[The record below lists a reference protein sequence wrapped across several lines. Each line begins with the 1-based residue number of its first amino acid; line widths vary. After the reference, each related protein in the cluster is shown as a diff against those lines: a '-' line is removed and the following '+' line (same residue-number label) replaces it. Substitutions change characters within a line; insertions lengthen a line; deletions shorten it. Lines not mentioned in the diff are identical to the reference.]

1 MLNVSRPWSASSIFL
16 CLIFTS
22 LFISLPARTARAQAA
37 PVVTPLGRLLS
48 HLDLG
53 VAAVGQITG
62 DVAGNNYLNQPIS
75 QKASTTVGVLVSLR
89 YTKSPFIGF
98 EGNYTQARYTENYSS
113 YIFGGAQTKA
123 SEYSL
128 GYVAHLPSLLGL
140 QPFAAAGAGAIA
152 FRPTAG
158 GGQGLPAQA
167 RMVYYYNIGVDDAL
181 FSKHFGVRASLR
193 QAFFKAPD
201 FGQNYLTINQHTNT
215 LEPTIGFY
223 IKF

>member
-1 MLNVSRPWSASSIFL
+1 MLNVSRPGSVSSLFL
-16 CLIFTS
+16 CLIFTC
-22 LFISLPARTARAQAA
+22 LAARTARAQAA
-37 PVVTPLGRLLS
+37 PVVTPLERQLS
-48 HLDLG
+48 RLDLG

-62 DVAGNNYLNQPIS
+62 DVTGTNYLNQPLT

-89 YTKSPFIGF
+89 YTKSPFMGF
-98 EGNYTQARYTENYSS
+98 EANYSQARYTENYSS

-167 RMVYYYNIGVDDAL
+167 RMTYYYNIGVDDTL
-181 FSKHFGVRASLR
+181 LSKHFGVRASLR

-201 FGQNYLTINQHTNT
+201 FGQNYLTINQHTST